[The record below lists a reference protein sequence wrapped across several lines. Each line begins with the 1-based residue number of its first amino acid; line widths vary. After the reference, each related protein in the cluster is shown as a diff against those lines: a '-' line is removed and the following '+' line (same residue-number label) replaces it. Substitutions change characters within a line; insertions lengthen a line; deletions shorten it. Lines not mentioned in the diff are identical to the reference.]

1 MSALLVALSLALLLW
16 LVLHWQMQ
24 PFVALLLAS
33 LALGLTAGLPPLD
46 VVREIKQGA
55 GDILREV
62 MIILALGAM
71 LGRMLEASG
80 GAETIAD
87 TLLRWFGLKRAP
99 LALLFASYF
108 VGIPVMW
115 NVAFLVLIP
124 IVWRLQKQTGESLL
138 RYLLP
143 SSFALSLTHS
153 LVPPH
158 PGIVGAV
165 NALAGPK
172 TSQVM
177 VETMLFGALL
187 SLVLALFGWLLP
199 GRLWAN
205 RHHIVAPPKLSEAT
219 DARPADASRAG
230 FGVSMLVIATPLVLS
245 SLGFMV
251 DLMIGAGWLE
261 APPPVVS
268 SVLLG
273 PVGLTQHHVVDWL
286 RFLGEPNMAML
297 FATGA
302 AFWLLGGR
310 QGFDRK
316 RLNQIAE
323 KAIGDVGPM
332 IFLFGAA
339 GGFKQVI
346 ARTGAGDAIAQG
358 VASLGLSPLVAA
370 FVIAALV
377 RMALGSATASI
388 LAAAAILAKLST
400 GQETYMVLAVAFGVT
415 VMTQPADS
423 GFWMMKEYGNLSY
436 RDVLFRLNACRTLMA
451 LLGLAILVI
460 AQKLFG
466 MST

>member
-1 MSALLVALSLALLLW
+1 MSALLVALSLAFLLW
-16 LVLHWQMQ
+16 MILGWQMQ

-33 LALGLTAGLPPLD
+33 LGLGLIAGVPPLD
-46 VVREIKQGA
+46 VVSEIKRGA

-87 TLLRWFGLKRAP
+87 TLLRWFGIRRAP
-99 LALLFASYF
+99 IALLFASYF

-138 RYLLP
+138 CYLLP
-143 SSFALSLTHS
+143 STFALSVTHS

-172 TSQVM
+172 TSQVI
-177 VETMLFGALL
+177 VETMLFGSLL
-187 SLVLALFGWLLP
+187 SLALALFGWLVP
-199 GRLWAN
+199 GRWWAN
-205 RHHIVAPPKLSEAT
+205 RHHIVAPPKLSETALDPSPT
-219 DARPADASRAG
+219 TPRAG
-230 FGVSMLVIATPLVLS
+230 FGVSMLVIATPLLLS
-245 SLGFMV
+245 SLGFIV
-251 DLMIGAGWLE
+251 DLLIGAGWLE
-261 APPPVVS
+261 PAAAS
-268 SVLLG
+268 STTTLG
-273 PVGLTQHHVVDWL
+273 PARLFEHGLVDWL

-316 RLNQIAE
+316 RLHQIAE

-339 GGFKQVI
+339 GGFKQII
-346 ARTGAGDAIAQG
+346 ARTGAGDAIAEK

-377 RMALGSATASI
+377 RVALGSATASI
-388 LAAAAILAKLST
+388 LAASAILAKLST
-400 GQETYMVLAVAFGVT
+400 GQETFMVLAVACGVT

-423 GFWMMKEYGNLSY
+423 GFWMMKEYGNLTY

-451 LLGLAILVI
+451 LVGLGILVI

-466 MST
+466 IAT